1 MARKRKTL
9 MSQVGYDIVIVG
21 AGAAGCVVASYL
33 AEHTDA
39 SIALIE
45 AGEMDRDPFIHIPAG
60 FANILA
66 HDRHVWKYETV
77 PQHGT
82 KRAYRSGKVLGGGS
96 SINAMC
102 YVRGQIRDFAAWQDA
117 VGDTGKW
124 SYEDLLPVFMAQE
137 DNDTFHDEYHGI
149 DGGLAVQ
156 QPKGINKLNQYCLKA
171 FQEYGLPYN
180 PDYNGKSQIGVSPV
194 QSTVGNQRRCSA
206 VDAYLRPH
214 LASGRVTLLTGKT
227 AVRILIENK
236 RAVGV
241 ELMDSG
247 LETVMAGEVVLS
259 AGSTH
264 SPMILMHSGIGPAE
278 QLRQHGIA
286 VIVDSPEVGE
296 NLHDHPMVPVRAY
309 VKGDLGY
316 QAAAHGLGTV
326 KAGLR
331 YLVTRDGPASGNGI
345 ETVSHWNPSDLSAD
359 PTIQC
364 YHAPIILN
372 EQLSATGD
380 RSGVTF
386 ELVVLQ
392 PKSRGWVRLADS
404 DPTSMPLINPNF
416 IGEEEDLRAAV
427 ESVRAIR
434 EVMAQASLASVI
446 EEEMD
451 PGPRIQSDAEI
462 SEWVKRVVT
471 TMWHPVGTCRMGRD
485 ARAVVD
491 ARLRVRGVDGLR
503 VIDASIMP
511 NITSGN
517 TNAPTQALAR
527 HATAM
532 LVEDLKRTSTALAEA
547 NVAHRGQS
555 SKAEPAMSR

>member
-1 MARKRKTL
+1 
-9 MSQVGYDIVIVG
+9 MSEEAYDIVIVG

-45 AGEMDRDPFIHIPAG
+45 AGDMDRDPFIHVPAG
-60 FANILA
+60 FALMLA
-66 HDRHVWKYETV
+66 HDRHVWTYETV
-77 PQHGT
+77 PQHGI
-82 KRAYRSGKVLGGGS
+82 KKAYRSAKVLGGGS
-96 SINAMC
+96 SINAMA
-102 YVRGQIRDFAAWQDA
+102 YVRGQERDFAAWQDA
-117 VGDTGKW
+117 VGDTGTW

-149 DGGLAVQ
+149 NGGLAVSL
-156 QPKGINKLNQYCLKA
+156 PKGINTLNQYCLKA

-180 PDYNGKSQIGVSPV
+180 PDYNGESQIGVSPV
-194 QSTVGNQRRCSA
+194 QSTVGNHRRCSA

-227 AVRILIENK
+227 VTRILIENK

-241 ELMDSG
+241 ELSDNG
-247 LETVMAGEVVLS
+247 LKTISAREVVLS
-259 AGSTH
+259 AGAVH
-264 SPMILMHSGIGPAE
+264 SPTILMHSGVGPAT
-278 QLRQHGIA
+278 QLREHGIA
-286 VIVDSPEVGE
+286 VIIDSPEVGE

-331 YLVTRDGPASGNGI
+331 YLVTKDGPAAGTGI
-345 ETVSHWNPSDLSAD
+345 ETVSHWNPSDFTAD

-364 YHAPIILN
+364 YHAPIIANQDLK
-372 EQLSATGD
+372 ATGD
-380 RSGVTF
+380 RSGITF

-416 IGEEEDLRAAV
+416 MGEEEDLRAAV
-427 ESVRAIR
+427 ESVHAIR
-434 EVMAQASLASVI
+434 KVMAQESLAPVI
-446 EEEMD
+446 EEEME
-451 PGPRIQSDAEI
+451 PGPRIQTDAEI
-462 SEWVKRVVT
+462 GEWVKRAVT
-471 TMWHPVGTCRMGRD
+471 TMWHPVGTCRMGQD
-485 ARAVVD
+485 ERAVVD

-527 HATAM
+527 HASAM
-532 LVEDLKRTSTALAEA
+532 LVEDLKLPRRPPARNDDAASRD
-547 NVAHRGQS
+547 VASVDPCS
-555 SKAEPAMSR
+555 SILTF

>member
-1 MARKRKTL
+1 
-9 MSQVGYDIVIVG
+9 MSQEGYDIVIVG

-45 AGEMDRDPFIHIPAG
+45 AGDADHDPFIHIPAG

-82 KRAYRSGKVLGGGS
+82 KRAFRSGKVLGGGS

-102 YVRGQIRDFAAWQDA
+102 YVRGQIRDYAGWQDA

-137 DNDTFHDEYHGI
+137 SNDTFHDEYHGI
-149 DGGLAVQ
+149 NGGLAVQ
-156 QPKGINKLNQYCLKA
+156 LPKGINKLNQYCLKA
-171 FQEYGLPYN
+171 FQEYGVPYN
-180 PDYNGKSQIGVSPV
+180 PDYNGESQIGVSPV
-194 QSTVGNQRRCSA
+194 QSTVGDARRCSA

-227 AVRILIENK
+227 VIRIFVENK

-241 ELMDSG
+241 ELVDN
-247 LETVMAGEVVLS
+247 ERIMAGEVVLS
-259 AGSTH
+259 AGAVH
-264 SPMILMHSGIGPAE
+264 SPKILMHSGIGPAE
-278 QLRQHGIA
+278 QLRQHDIA

-316 QAAAHGLGTV
+316 QAAAHGLGTI

-331 YLVTRDGPASGNGI
+331 YIITKDGPAAGNGI
-345 ETVSHWNPSDLSAD
+345 ETVTHWDPSDFAAD

-364 YHAPIILN
+364 YHSPVVLN

-380 RSGVTF
+380 RSGFTF
-386 ELVVLQ
+386 ETVVLQ

-416 IGEEEDLRAAV
+416 MGEEEDVRAAV
-427 ESVRAIR
+427 EAVRAVR
-434 EVMAQASLASVI
+434 KVMAQESLASVI

-451 PGPRIQSDAEI
+451 PGPGIQSDAEI
-462 SEWVKRVVT
+462 AEWVKRVVT
-471 TMWHPVGTCRMGRD
+471 TMWHPVGTCRMGQD

-491 ARLRVRGVDGLR
+491 ARLRVRGVEGLR

-511 NITSGN
+511 NISSGN

-527 HATAM
+527 HASTM
-532 LVEDLKRTSTALAEA
+532 LVEDMKGTQAALAQA
-547 NVAHRGQS
+547 GDSDGRNLPVPDPLR
-555 SKAEPAMSR
+555 

>member
-1 MARKRKTL
+1 
-9 MSQVGYDIVIVG
+9 MSEEAYDVVIVG

-45 AGEMDRDPFIHIPAG
+45 AGGLDRDPLIHIPAG
-60 FANILA
+60 FAKMLA
-66 HDRHVWKYETV
+66 HDRNVWRYETV

-82 KRAYRSGKVLGGGS
+82 KRAYRSGRVLGGGS
-96 SINAMC
+96 SVNAMA
-102 YVRGQIRDFAAWQDA
+102 YVRGQARDYAGWQQA

-124 SYEDLLPVFMAQE
+124 SYEELLPVFVAQE
-137 DNDTFHDEYHGI
+137 SNDTFHDQFHGI
-149 DGGLAVQ
+149 NGGLSVE
-156 QPKGINKLNQYCLKA
+156 QPKGINMLNQYCLKA
-171 FQEYGLPYN
+171 FQEYGVPFN

-194 QSTVGNQRRCSA
+194 QSTVGHARRCSA

-227 AVRILIENK
+227 VVRVLIDDT

-241 ELMDSG
+241 ELSDNG
-247 LETVMAGEVVLS
+247 RETIMAGQVVLS
-259 AGSTH
+259 AGAIH

-278 QLRQHGIA
+278 QLRQHGIG

-309 VKGDLGY
+309 VRGDLGY
-316 QAAAHGLGTV
+316 QMAAMGLGTV

-331 YLVTRDGPASGNGI
+331 YLITKDGPAAGSGI
-345 ETVSHWNPSDLSAD
+345 ETVSHWNPSDFTAD

-364 YHAPIILN
+364 YHVPII
-372 EQLSATGD
+372 ATEGLAPTGE
-380 RSGVTF
+380 RSGITF
-386 ELVVLQ
+386 ETVVLQ
-392 PKSRGWVRLADS
+392 PKSRGWVRLADA

-416 IGEEEDLRAAV
+416 VGNEEDLKAAV

-434 EVMAQASLASVI
+434 TVMSQASLAPVI
-446 EEEMD
+446 EEELD
-451 PGPRIQSDAEI
+451 PGPHVQSDADI
-462 SEWVKRVVT
+462 GEWVKRVVT
-471 TMWHPVGTCRMGRD
+471 TMWHPVGTCRMGQD
-485 ARAVVD
+485 ERAVVD
-491 ARLRVRGVDGLR
+491 ARLRVRGIDGLR

-527 HATAM
+527 HATTM
-532 LVEDLKRTSTALAEA
+532 LAEDLF
-547 NVAHRGQS
+547 
-555 SKAEPAMSR
+555 

>member
-1 MARKRKTL
+1 MARNRKTL
-9 MSQVGYDIVIVG
+9 MSQEGYDIVIVG

-45 AGEMDRDPFIHIPAG
+45 AGDTDRDPFIHIPAG

-149 DGGLAVQ
+149 NGGLAVQ
-156 QPKGINKLNQYCLKA
+156 LPRGINKLNQYCLKA
-171 FQEYGLPYN
+171 FQEYGVPYN

-214 LASGRVTLLTGKT
+214 LNSGRVTLLTGKT
-227 AVRILIENK
+227 VVRILVENK

-241 ELMDSG
+241 EFMDNG
-247 LETVMAGEVVLS
+247 LERIMAGEVVLS
-259 AGSTH
+259 AGTVH
-264 SPMILMHSGIGPAE
+264 SPTILMHSGIGPAE

-286 VIVDSPEVGE
+286 VIIDSPEVGE
-296 NLHDHPMVPVRAY
+296 NLQDHPMVPVRVY

-316 QAAAHGLGTV
+316 QAAAQGLGSV

-331 YLVTRDGPASGNGI
+331 YLVTKDGPASGNGI
-345 ETVSHWNPSDLSAD
+345 ETVTHWNPSDLTAE

-364 YHAPIILN
+364 YHAPIVLT
-372 EQLSATGD
+372 EQLGPAGD
-380 RSGVTF
+380 RSGITF

-427 ESVRAIR
+427 ESVRTIR
-434 EVMAQASLASVI
+434 KVMAQESLAPVI

-462 SEWVKRVVT
+462 GEWAKRVVT
-471 TMWHPVGTCRMGRD
+471 TMWHPVGTCRMGQD

-532 LVEDLKRTSTALAEA
+532 LVEDLKRKTGSTRR
-547 NVAHRGQS
+547 NVAV
-555 SKAEPAMSR
+555 APL

>member
-1 MARKRKTL
+1 
-9 MSQVGYDIVIVG
+9 MSQKRYDVVIVG
-21 AGAAGCVVASYL
+21 AGAAGCVGASYL
-33 AEHTDA
+33 AEHTNA

-45 AGEMDRDPFIHIPAG
+45 AGDIDRDPFIHIPAG

-117 VGDTGKW
+117 VGNTGNW

-137 DNDTFHDEYHGI
+137 NNDTFHDEYHGI

-156 QPKGINKLNQYCLKA
+156 LPKGINKLNQYCLKA
-171 FQEYGLPYN
+171 FQEYGIPYN

-194 QSTVGNQRRCSA
+194 QSTVGDQRRCSA

-214 LASGRVTLLTGKT
+214 LTSGRVTLLTGKT
-227 AVRILIENK
+227 VVRILIENK

-241 ELMDSG
+241 ELMDNG
-247 LETVMAGEVVLS
+247 LERITAKEVVLS
-259 AGSTH
+259 AGTVH
-264 SPMILMHSGIGPAE
+264 SPTILMHSGIGPAE
-278 QLRQHGIA
+278 QLRQQGIA

-296 NLHDHPMVPVRAY
+296 NLHDHPMVPVRVY

-316 QAAAHGLGTV
+316 QAAAQGLGSV

-331 YLVTRDGPASGNGI
+331 YLVTKDGPASGNGI
-345 ETVSHWNPSDLSAD
+345 ETVTHWNPSDFSAE

-364 YHAPIILN
+364 YHAPIVLS
-372 EQLSATGD
+372 EQLGPAGD
-380 RSGVTF
+380 RSGITF

-404 DPTSMPLINPNF
+404 DPASMPLINPNF
-416 IGEEEDLRAAV
+416 IGEEKDLRAAV
-427 ESVRAIR
+427 DSVRAIR
-434 EVMAQASLASVI
+434 KVMAQRSLATVI
-446 EEEMD
+446 EEELD
-451 PGPRIQSDAEI
+451 PGPHIQSDAEI
-462 SEWVKRVVT
+462 GEWVKRVVT
-471 TMWHPVGTCRMGRD
+471 TMWHPVGTCRMGQD
-485 ARAVVD
+485 ERAVVD

-527 HATAM
+527 HASAM
-532 LVEDLKRTSTALAEA
+532 LVEDLKRKAEA
-547 NVAHRGQS
+547 IKRNVAVT
-555 SKAEPAMSR
+555 PL

>member
-1 MARKRKTL
+1 
-9 MSQVGYDIVIVG
+9 MSEESYDVVIVG

-39 SIALIE
+39 SIALVE
-45 AGEMDRDPFIHIPAG
+45 AGDTDRDPFIHIPAG
-60 FANILA
+60 FALMLA
-66 HDRHVWKYETV
+66 NDRHVWTYETV
-77 PQHGT
+77 PQHGN
-82 KRAYRSGKVLGGGS
+82 KKAYRSGKVLGGGS
-96 SINAMC
+96 SVNAMA
-102 YVRGQIRDFAAWQDA
+102 YVRGQERDFAAWQDA

-124 SYEDLLPVFMAQE
+124 SYEDLLPIFMAQE

-149 DGGLAVQ
+149 NGGLAVSW
-156 QPKGINKLNQYCLKA
+156 PKGINKLNQYCLKA
-171 FQEYGLPYN
+171 FQEYGLPFN

-194 QSTVGNQRRCSA
+194 QSTVGNHRRCNA
-206 VDAYLRPH
+206 ADAYLRPH
-214 LASGRVTLLTGKT
+214 LRSGRVILLTGKT
-227 AVRILIENK
+227 VTRVLIENN

-241 ELMDSG
+241 ELSDNG
-247 LETVMAGEVVLS
+247 LQTILAGEVVLS
-259 AGSTH
+259 AGAVH
-264 SPMILMHSGIGPAE
+264 SPKILMHSGVGPAI
-278 QLRQHGIA
+278 QLREHGIA

-331 YLVTRDGPASGNGI
+331 YLVTKDGPAAGTGI
-345 ETVSHWNPSDLSAD
+345 ETVSHWNPSDFSAD

-364 YHAPIILN
+364 YHAPVIANQDLK
-372 EQLSATGD
+372 ATGD
-380 RSGVTF
+380 RSGITF

-416 IGEEEDLRAAV
+416 IGEEEDLKAV
-427 ESVRAIR
+427 VQSVHAIR
-434 EVMAQASLASVI
+434 KVMAQESLSPVI
-446 EEEMD
+446 EEEME
-451 PGPRIQSDAEI
+451 PGPGIRSDAEI
-462 SEWVKRVVT
+462 AEWAKRAVT
-471 TMWHPVGTCRMGRD
+471 TMWHPVGTCRMGQDERS
-485 ARAVVD
+485 VVD

-511 NITSGN
+511 TITSGN

-527 HATAM
+527 HASAM
-532 LVEDLKRTSTALAEA
+532 LVEDLKMTRRPPVRREEGSGVSCIDLASSALAF
-547 NVAHRGQS
+547 
-555 SKAEPAMSR
+555 

>member
-1 MARKRKTL
+1 MKEKTL
-9 MSQVGYDIVIVG
+9 MSHEAYDIVIVG

-33 AEHTDA
+33 AECTDA

-45 AGEMDRDPFIHIPAG
+45 AGDMDRDPFIHIPAG
-60 FANILA
+60 FAKLLA
-66 HDRHVWKYETV
+66 HDRHVWKYETI

-102 YVRGQIRDFAAWQDA
+102 YVRGQIRDFTAWQDA

-124 SYEDLLPVFMAQE
+124 SYDDLLPVFMAQE

-156 QPKGINKLNQYCLKA
+156 LPKGINKLNQYCLKA
-171 FQEYGLPYN
+171 FQEYGVPYN

-194 QSTVGNQRRCSA
+194 QSTVGDQRRCSA

-214 LASGRVTLLTGKT
+214 LTSGRVVLLTGKT
-227 AVRILIENK
+227 VVRVLVENK

-241 ELMDSG
+241 EFMDTS
-247 LETVMAGEVVLS
+247 LKRIMANEVVLS
-259 AGSTH
+259 AGAVH
-264 SPMILMHSGIGPAE
+264 SPTILMHSGIGPAE

-296 NLHDHPMVPVRAY
+296 NLQDHPMVPVRVY

-316 QAAAHGLGTV
+316 QAAAQGLGSV

-331 YLVTRDGPASGNGI
+331 YLVTKDGPASGNGI
-345 ETVSHWNPSDLSAD
+345 ETVTHWNPSDFTAE

-364 YHAPIILN
+364 YHAPIVLN
-372 EQLSATGD
+372 EQLGPAGD
-380 RSGVTF
+380 RSGITF

-416 IGEEEDLRAAV
+416 VGEEEDLRAAV

-434 EVMAQASLASVI
+434 KVMAQESLAPVI

-451 PGPRIQSDAEI
+451 PGQHIQSDAEI
-462 SEWVKRVVT
+462 REWVKRVVT
-471 TMWHPVGTCRMGRD
+471 TMWHPVGTCRMGQD
-485 ARAVVD
+485 TRAVVD

-527 HATAM
+527 HAATM
-532 LVEDLKRTSTALAEA
+532 LVEDLRRT
-547 NVAHRGQS
+547 
-555 SKAEPAMSR
+555 

>member
-1 MARKRKTL
+1 M
-9 MSQVGYDIVIVG
+9 MSREAYDVVIVG

-33 AEHTDA
+33 AEHSDV

-45 AGEMDRDPFIHIPAG
+45 AGDLDRDPFIHIPAG
-60 FANILA
+60 FAKILA
-66 HDRHVWKYETV
+66 SKRHIWDYQTV

-82 KRAYRSGKVLGGGS
+82 KRLYASGKVLGGGS
-96 SINAMC
+96 SINALC
-102 YVRGQIRDFAAWQDA
+102 YVRGQRRDYEAWQEA
-117 VGDTGKW
+117 AGDGGNW
-124 SYEDLLPVFMAQE
+124 SYEDMLPEFIAQE
-137 DNDTFHDEYHGI
+137 SNDTFHDEFHGI
-149 DGGLAVQ
+149 DGGLAVE
-156 QPKGINKLNQYCLKA
+156 QPKGINELNQYCLKA

-180 PDYNGKSQIGVSPV
+180 PDYNGRSQIGVSPV
-194 QSTVGNQRRCSA
+194 QSNVGHQRRCSA

-214 LASGRVTLLTGKT
+214 LASGRVTLFTGRT
-227 AVRILIENK
+227 VTRVRLEDG

-241 ELMDSG
+241 EFSDNG
-247 LETVMAGEVVLS
+247 RIAAGEVVLS
-259 AGSTH
+259 AGSLH
-264 SPMILMHSGIGPAE
+264 SPKILMHSGIGPAE
-278 QLRQHGIA
+278 QLRRHGIG

-296 NLHDHPMVPVRAY
+296 NLHDHAIVPVRAY

-331 YLVTRDGPASGNGI
+331 YFATKDGPASGNGI
-345 ETVSHWNPSDLSAD
+345 ETVSHWNPADFTAD

-364 YHAPIILN
+364 YHVPIIAVDGI
-372 EQLSATGD
+372 SPSGD
-380 RSGVTF
+380 RPGVTF
-386 ELVVLQ
+386 EVVVLQ

-416 IGEEEDLRAAV
+416 VGDERDLKAAV

-434 EVMAQASLASVI
+434 KVMAQPSLADVI
-446 EEEMD
+446 VEELE
-451 PGPRIQSDAEI
+451 PGPNLQSDAEI
-462 SEWVKRVVT
+462 GDWVKSAVT
-471 TMWHPVGTCRMGRD
+471 TMFHPVGTCRMGSD
-485 ARAVVD
+485 ERAVVD

-527 HATAM
+527 HASAM
-532 LVEDLKRTSTALAEA
+532 LVEDLERSRGSEQLAA
-547 NVAHRGQS
+547 
-555 SKAEPAMSR
+555 

>member
-1 MARKRKTL
+1 
-9 MSQVGYDIVIVG
+9 MSQEACDIVIVG

-45 AGEMDRDPFIHIPAG
+45 AGDTDRDPFIHIPAG
-60 FANILA
+60 FAKILA

-96 SINAMC
+96 SINAMA
-102 YVRGQIRDFAAWQDA
+102 YVRGQIRDYAAWQDA

-124 SYEDLLPVFMAQE
+124 SYNDLLPVFTAQE
-137 DNDTFHDEYHGI
+137 NNDTFHDEFHGI
-149 DGGLAVQ
+149 NGGLAVQ
-156 QPKGINKLNQYCLKA
+156 LPKGINELNQYCLKA
-171 FQEYGLPYN
+171 FQEYGIPYN
-180 PDYNGKSQIGVSPV
+180 PDYNGRSQIGVSPV

-214 LASGRVTLLTGKT
+214 LASDRVTLLTGKT
-227 AVRILIENK
+227 VVRILVENK

-241 ELMDSG
+241 ELMDKG
-247 LETVMAGEVVLS
+247 RPNLLS
-259 AGSTH
+259 NASSYRNFQCRNGH
-264 SPMILMHSGIGPAE
+264 AE
-278 QLRQHGIA
+278 HDARLRSQEA
-286 VIVDSPEVGE
+286 RFAKQRR
-296 NLHDHPMVPVRAY
+296 N
-309 VKGDLGY
+309 
-316 QAAAHGLGTV
+316 
-326 KAGLR
+326 
-331 YLVTRDGPASGNGI
+331 
-345 ETVSHWNPSDLSAD
+345 
-359 PTIQC
+359 
-364 YHAPIILN
+364 
-372 EQLSATGD
+372 
-380 RSGVTF
+380 RS
-386 ELVVLQ
+386 
-392 PKSRGWVRLADS
+392 
-404 DPTSMPLINPNF
+404 F
-416 IGEEEDLRAAV
+416 IGEEEDLRAVV

-434 EVMAQASLASVI
+434 KVMAQESLAPVI
-446 EEEMD
+446 EEEME

-462 SEWVKRVVT
+462 GEWAKRAVT
-471 TMWHPVGTCRMGRD
+471 TMWHPVGTCRMGQD

-532 LVEDLKRTSTALAEA
+532 LVEDLKRAC
-547 NVAHRGQS
+547 
-555 SKAEPAMSR
+555 

>member
-1 MARKRKTL
+1 MEKTL
-9 MSQVGYDIVIVG
+9 MSAEHYDIVIVG

-33 AEHTDA
+33 AEHTVA

-45 AGEMDRDPFIHIPAG
+45 AGGMDRDPLIHIPAG
-60 FANILA
+60 FAKMLAFGRNI
-66 HDRHVWKYETV
+66 WKYETV

-82 KRAYRSGKVLGGGS
+82 RRPYPSGKVLGGGS

-102 YVRGQIRDFAAWQDA
+102 YVRGQKRDYAAWQNA

-124 SYEDLLPVFMAQE
+124 SYEDLLPVFKAQE
-137 DNDTFHDEYHGI
+137 SNDSFHDEYHGI
-149 DGGLAVQ
+149 DGGLAVEL
-156 QPKGINKLNQYCLKA
+156 PKGINELNQYCLKA

-194 QSTVGNQRRCSA
+194 QSNVGNQRRCSA

-214 LASGRVTLLTGKT
+214 LASGRVTLFTGKT
-227 AVRILIENK
+227 VVRVLVESR

-241 ELMDSG
+241 ELMDGG
-247 LETVMAGEVVLS
+247 LEKIAAGQVVLS
-259 AGSTH
+259 AGAVH
-264 SPMILMHSGIGPAE
+264 SPTILMHSGIGPAE
-278 QLRQHGIA
+278 QLLQHGIS
-286 VIVDSPEVGE
+286 VVVDSPGVGE
-296 NLHDHPMVPVRAY
+296 NLHDHAIVPVRAY

-316 QAAAHGLGTV
+316 QAAAHGFGSV

-331 YLVTRDGPASGNGI
+331 YFATKDGPASGNGL
-345 ETVSHWNPSDLSAD
+345 ETVSHWNPSDFTTE

-364 YHAPIILN
+364 YHVPVIAFDGISP
-372 EQLSATGD
+372 TGD
-380 RSGVTF
+380 RAGITF

-404 DPTSMPLINPNF
+404 NPTSMPFIHPNF
-416 IGEEEDLRAAV
+416 MGEEEDVKAAV

-434 EVMAQASLASVI
+434 QVMAQESLAPVI
-446 EEEMD
+446 TEEID

-462 SEWVKRVVT
+462 GEWVKGAVT
-471 TMWHPVGTCRMGRD
+471 TMFHPVGTCRMGQD
-485 ARAVVD
+485 AQAVVD

-517 TNAPTQALAR
+517 TNGPTQALAR
-527 HATAM
+527 HATSM
-532 LVEDLKRTSTALAEA
+532 LVEDLKRT
-547 NVAHRGQS
+547 
-555 SKAEPAMSR
+555 

>member
-1 MARKRKTL
+1 
-9 MSQVGYDIVIVG
+9 MSQQAYDIVVVG

-45 AGEMDRDPFIHIPAG
+45 AGDTDRDPFIHIPAG
-60 FANILA
+60 FAKILA
-66 HDRHVWKYETV
+66 HDRHVWKYETI

-96 SINAMC
+96 SINAMA
-102 YVRGQIRDFAAWQDA
+102 YVRGQIRDYTAWQDA
-117 VGDTGKW
+117 VGETGNW
-124 SYEDLLPVFMAQE
+124 SYNDLLPVFMAQE
-137 DNDTFHDEYHGI
+137 NNDTFHDEFHGI

-156 QPKGINKLNQYCLKA
+156 QPKGINELNQYCLKA
-171 FQEYGLPYN
+171 FQEYGLPFN

-194 QSTVGNQRRCSA
+194 QSTVGNQQRCSA

-214 LASGRVTLLTGKT
+214 LTSGRVTLITGKT
-227 AVRILIENK
+227 VVRILIENK
-236 RAVGV
+236 QAVGV
-241 ELMDSG
+241 ELMEG
-247 LETVMAGEVVLS
+247 ARITAGKVVLS
-259 AGSTH
+259 AGSVH
-264 SPMILMHSGIGPAE
+264 SPRILMHSGIGPAE

-296 NLHDHPMVPVRAY
+296 NLQDHPMVPVRAY

-316 QAAAHGLGTV
+316 QAVAQGLGTV

-331 YLVTRDGPASGNGI
+331 YLVTKDGPAAGNGI
-345 ETVSHWNPSDLSAD
+345 ETVSHWNPSDFTAE

-364 YHAPIILN
+364 YHAPIIAN
-372 EQLSATGD
+372 QELSPTGD
-380 RSGVTF
+380 RSGITF

-404 DPTSMPLINPNF
+404 DPMSMPLINPNF
-416 IGEEEDLRAAV
+416 IGEEDDLRAVV
-427 ESVRAIR
+427 ESARAIR
-434 EVMAQASLASVI
+434 KVMAQESLARVI
-446 EEEMD
+446 EEEME
-451 PGPRIQSDAEI
+451 PGPTIQSDDEI
-462 SEWVKRVVT
+462 GEWIKHVVT
-471 TMWHPVGTCRMGRD
+471 TMWHPVGTCRMGKD

-491 ARLRVRGVDGLR
+491 ARLRVRGIDGLR

-532 LVEDLKRTSTALAEA
+532 LVEDLK
-547 NVAHRGQS
+547 QS
-555 SKAEPAMSR
+555 

>member
-1 MARKRKTL
+1 
-9 MSQVGYDIVIVG
+9 MSHESYDIVIVG

-33 AEHTDA
+33 ADHTDA

-45 AGEMDRDPFIHIPAG
+45 AGDSDRDPFIHIPAG
-60 FANILA
+60 FAKILA

-102 YVRGQIRDFAAWQDA
+102 YVRGQIRDYTAWQEA
-117 VGDTGKW
+117 VGNTGKW

-137 DNDTFHDEYHGI
+137 VNDTFHDEYHGI
-149 DGGLAVQ
+149 NGGLAVQ
-156 QPKGINKLNQYCLKA
+156 LPKGINELNQYCLKA
-171 FQEYGLPYN
+171 FQEYGIPYN

-214 LASGRVTLLTGKT
+214 LSSGRVTLLTGKT
-227 AVRILIENK
+227 VVRILVENN

-241 ELMDSG
+241 EYMEKG
-247 LETVMAGEVVLS
+247 LGRMAAQEVVLS
-259 AGSTH
+259 AGTVH
-264 SPMILMHSGIGPAE
+264 SPKILMHSGIGPAE
-278 QLRQHGIA
+278 QLLQHDIA

-296 NLHDHPMVPVRAY
+296 NLQDHPMVPVRAY

-316 QAAAHGLGTV
+316 QAAAQGLGTI

-331 YLVTRDGPASGNGI
+331 YLVTKDGPASGNGI
-345 ETVSHWNPSDLSAD
+345 ETVTHWNPSDFAAE

-364 YHAPIILN
+364 YHAPIVLN
-372 EQLSATGD
+372 EQLGATGD
-380 RSGVTF
+380 RSGITF

-416 IGEEEDLRAAV
+416 VGDEADLRAAM

-434 EVMAQASLASVI
+434 KVMAQESLASVV

-451 PGPRIQSDAEI
+451 PGPHIQSDAEI
-462 SEWVKRVVT
+462 GEWVKRVVT
-471 TMWHPVGTCRMGRD
+471 TMWHPVGTCRMGQD

-527 HATAM
+527 HAAAM
-532 LVEDLKRTSTALAEA
+532 LVDDLKRTD
-547 NVAHRGQS
+547 R
-555 SKAEPAMSR
+555 AEPLKT

>member
-1 MARKRKTL
+1 
-9 MSQVGYDIVIVG
+9 MSQEAYDIVIVG

-45 AGEMDRDPFIHIPAG
+45 AGDMDRDPFIHIPAG
-60 FANILA
+60 FANMLV

-82 KRAYRSGKVLGGGS
+82 RRAYRSGKVLGGGS

-102 YVRGQIRDFAAWQDA
+102 YVRGQIRDYAAWQDA

-137 DNDTFHDEYHGI
+137 DNDTFHDDGI

-156 QPKGINKLNQYCLKA
+156 LPKGINKLNQYCLKA
-171 FQEYGLPYN
+171 FQEYGIPYN

-227 AVRILIENK
+227 VVRILIENK

-241 ELMDSG
+241 ELSDKG
-247 LETVMAGEVVLS
+247 LETIMACEVVLS
-259 AGSTH
+259 AGSVH
-264 SPMILMHSGIGPAE
+264 SPTILMHSGIGAAE
-278 QLRQHGIA
+278 RLRQHGIA

-296 NLHDHPMVPVRAY
+296 NLQDHPMVPVRAY
-309 VKGDLGY
+309 VKGGLGY
-316 QAAAHGLGTV
+316 QAAAQGLGTV

-331 YLVTRDGPASGNGI
+331 YLVTKDGPASGNGI
-345 ETVSHWNPSDLSAD
+345 ETVTHWNPSDFSTE

-380 RSGVTF
+380 RSGITF

-434 EVMAQASLASVI
+434 EVMAQESLAPVI
-446 EEEMD
+446 EEEME
-451 PGPRIQSDAEI
+451 PGPHIQSDAEI
-462 SEWVKRVVT
+462 GEWVKRVVT
-471 TMWHPVGTCRMGRD
+471 TMWHPVGTCRMGQD

-532 LVEDLKRTSTALAEA
+532 LVEDLKRT
-547 NVAHRGQS
+547 
-555 SKAEPAMSR
+555 

>member
-1 MARKRKTL
+1 
-9 MSQVGYDIVIVG
+9 MSQERYDIVIVG

-33 AEHTDA
+33 AVHTDA

-45 AGEMDRDPFIHIPAG
+45 AGDMDRDPFIHIPAG

-156 QPKGINKLNQYCLKA
+156 LPKGINKLNQYCLKA
-171 FQEYGLPYN
+171 FQEYGVPYN
-180 PDYNGKSQIGVSPV
+180 PDYNGESQIGVSPV
-194 QSTVGNQRRCSA
+194 QSTVGDQRRCSA

-227 AVRILIENK
+227 VVRILIENK
-236 RAVGV
+236 RAVGI
-241 ELMDSG
+241 ELKDNG
-247 LETVMAGEVVLS
+247 LERIMADEVVLS
-259 AGSTH
+259 AGSVH
-264 SPMILMHSGIGPAE
+264 SPKVLMHSGIGPAE

-286 VIVDSPEVGE
+286 VIVDSPDVGE
-296 NLHDHPMVPVRAY
+296 NLQDHPMVPVRVY
-309 VKGDLGY
+309 VRGDLGY
-316 QAAAHGLGTV
+316 QAAAQGLGSV

-331 YLVTRDGPASGNGI
+331 YLVTKDGPASGNGI
-345 ETVSHWNPSDLSAD
+345 ETVTHWNPFDFTAE

-364 YHAPIILN
+364 YHAPIVLT
-372 EQLSATGD
+372 EQLGPAGD
-380 RSGVTF
+380 RSGITF

-392 PKSRGWVRLADS
+392 PRSRGWVRLADS

-434 EVMAQASLASVI
+434 KVMARESLAMVI

-451 PGPRIQSDAEI
+451 PGPHIQSDAEI
-462 SEWVKRVVT
+462 GDWVKRVVT
-471 TMWHPVGTCRMGRD
+471 TMWHPVGTCRMGQD

-532 LVEDLKRTSTALAEA
+532 LVEDLKQKTESTRRNAA
-547 NVAHRGQS
+547 VA
-555 SKAEPAMSR
+555 PL

>member
-1 MARKRKTL
+1 
-9 MSQVGYDIVIVG
+9 MSEEAYDIVIVG

-45 AGEMDRDPFIHIPAG
+45 AGDMDRDPFIHIPAG

-82 KRAYRSGKVLGGGS
+82 RRGYRSGRVLGGGS

-102 YVRGQIRDFAAWQDA
+102 YVRGQVRDYAAWQEA

-149 DGGLAVQ
+149 GGGLAVQ

-171 FQEYGLPYN
+171 FQEYGVPFN
-180 PDYNGKSQIGVSPV
+180 PDYNGRSQIGVSPV

-227 AVRILIENK
+227 VVRILIENK

-241 ELMDSG
+241 ELSDKNLG
-247 LETVMAGEVVLS
+247 TIMAGEVVLS
-259 AGSTH
+259 AGAVH
-264 SPMILMHSGIGPAE
+264 SPTILMHSGIGPAE
-278 QLRQHGIA
+278 QLRQHGIT
-286 VIVDSPEVGE
+286 VIVNSPEVGE
-296 NLHDHPMVPVRAY
+296 NLQDHPMVPVRAY

-316 QAAAHGLGTV
+316 QAAAQGLGTV

-331 YLVTRDGPASGNGI
+331 YLVTKGGPASGNGI
-345 ETVSHWNPSDLSAD
+345 ETVTHWNPSDFTAE

-364 YHAPIILN
+364 YHSPIILN
-372 EQLSATGD
+372 EQLSATGE

-386 ELVVLQ
+386 ETVVLQ

-434 EVMAQASLASVI
+434 EVMAQESLASVI

-451 PGPRIQSDAEI
+451 PGTHIQSDAEI
-462 SEWVKRVVT
+462 GEWVKRVVT
-471 TMWHPVGTCRMGRD
+471 TMWHPVGTCRMGQD
-485 ARAVVD
+485 ARAAVD
-491 ARLRVRGVDGLR
+491 ARLMVRGVDGLR

-532 LVEDLKRTSTALAEA
+532 LVEDLKRT
-547 NVAHRGQS
+547 
-555 SKAEPAMSR
+555 

>member
-1 MARKRKTL
+1 
-9 MSQVGYDIVIVG
+9 MSQKRYDVVIVG

-33 AEHTDA
+33 AEHTNA

-45 AGEMDRDPFIHIPAG
+45 AGDIDRDPFIHVPAG

-102 YVRGQIRDFAAWQDA
+102 YVRGQIRDFAGWQDA
-117 VGDTGKW
+117 VGNTGNW

-137 DNDTFHDEYHGI
+137 NNDTFHDEYHGI

-156 QPKGINKLNQYCLKA
+156 LPKGINKLNQYCLKA
-171 FQEYGLPYN
+171 FQEYGIPYN

-194 QSTVGNQRRCSA
+194 QSTVGDQRRCSA

-214 LASGRVTLLTGKT
+214 LTSGRVTLLTGKT
-227 AVRILIENK
+227 VVRILIENK

-241 ELMDSG
+241 ELMDNG
-247 LETVMAGEVVLS
+247 LERITAKEVVLS
-259 AGSTH
+259 AGTVH
-264 SPMILMHSGIGPAE
+264 SPTILMHSGIGPAE
-278 QLRQHGIA
+278 QLRQQGIA

-296 NLHDHPMVPVRAY
+296 NLHDHPMVPVRVY

-316 QAAAHGLGTV
+316 QAAAQGLGSV

-331 YLVTRDGPASGNGI
+331 YLVTKDGPASGNGI
-345 ETVSHWNPSDLSAD
+345 ETVTHWNPSDFSAE

-364 YHAPIILN
+364 YHAPIVLT
-372 EQLSATGD
+372 EQLGPAGD
-380 RSGVTF
+380 RSGITF

-404 DPTSMPLINPNF
+404 DPASMPLINPNF
-416 IGEEEDLRAAV
+416 IGEEKDLRAAV
-427 ESVRAIR
+427 DSVRAIR
-434 EVMAQASLASVI
+434 KVMAQRSLATVI
-446 EEEMD
+446 EEELD
-451 PGPRIQSDAEI
+451 PGPHIQSDAEI
-462 SEWVKRVVT
+462 GEWVKRVVT
-471 TMWHPVGTCRMGRD
+471 TMWHPVGTCRMGQD
-485 ARAVVD
+485 ERAVVD

-527 HATAM
+527 HASAM
-532 LVEDLKRTSTALAEA
+532 LVEDLKRKAEA
-547 NVAHRGQS
+547 IKRNVAVT
-555 SKAEPAMSR
+555 PL